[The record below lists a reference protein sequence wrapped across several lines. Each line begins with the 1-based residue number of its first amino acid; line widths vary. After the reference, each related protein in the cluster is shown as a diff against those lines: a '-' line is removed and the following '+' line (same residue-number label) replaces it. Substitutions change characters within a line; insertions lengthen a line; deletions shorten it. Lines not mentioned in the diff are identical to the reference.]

1 MSGGVYSTI
10 KLTDVSF
17 VWPVRAGGGVA
28 QADLPKTGQ
37 TTCTNASGFFI
48 PCAGTGQDG
57 ELQRGVDW
65 PSPRFTNNGNGTVTD
80 NLTGLMWTQ
89 DANAPGPPIC
99 TPSVGKTWQNAL
111 NHVACLNTNNY
122 LGYTDW
128 RLPNVNEL
136 ESLVNA
142 EMSSSAIWLNSQ
154 GFSNVQA
161 YLYWSSSTYAGG
173 TSSAW
178 NVYMYEGGVNA
189 DLKAYAGYV
198 WPVRAGQ

>member
-1 MSGGVYSTI
+1 M
-10 KLTDVSF
+10 
-17 VWPVRAGGGVA
+17 AE
-28 QADLPKTGQ
+28 
-37 TTCTNASGFFI
+37 
-48 PCAGTGQDG
+48 CAESCSLSEYQQ
-57 ELQRGVDW
+57 LSWLHR
-65 PSPRFTNNGNGTVTD
+65 
-80 NLTGLMWTQ
+80 L
-89 DANAPGPPIC
+89 AP
-99 TPSVGKTWQNAL
+99 
-111 NHVACLNTNNY
+111 
-122 LGYTDW
+122 
-128 RLPNVNEL
+128 PNVNEL